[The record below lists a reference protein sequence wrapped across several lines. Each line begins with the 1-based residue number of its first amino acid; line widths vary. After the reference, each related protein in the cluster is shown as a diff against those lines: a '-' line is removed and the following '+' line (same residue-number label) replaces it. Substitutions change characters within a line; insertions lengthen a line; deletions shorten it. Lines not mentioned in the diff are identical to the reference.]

1 MKLEQ
6 ISITRMGQ
14 EDKSLTDI
22 LTLELRTVPKLM
34 MMTRF
39 LKTEMAPLVA
49 TSSMHKA
56 NKFSKAQ

>member
-6 ISITRMGQ
+6 ILITRMGQ

-34 MMTRF
+34 MMKRL
-39 LKTEMAPLVA
+39 LKTEMALLVA

-56 NKFSKAQ
+56 NKFLKTQ

>member
-34 MMTRF
+34 MMKRL
-39 LKTEMAPLVA
+39 LKMEMAPLVA
-49 TSSMHKA
+49 TSSTHKA
-56 NKFSKAQ
+56 NKFSKTQ